1 MKALRRVQIADPEH
15 VCQRYPHQL
24 SGGMQQRVVIA
35 IALAS
40 DPKLLVLDE
49 PTTGLDATVEA
60 SVLDLVRSLQ
70 AETNAAV
77 LLIAHNLGVIRTL
90 CDRVGVMYAGKIV
103 EEGDA
108 AQVFEQPAASIHAR
122 PAALAPAPRRA
133 KDPEAAVDDPR
144 QPAPDRDAAADVRLR
159 RPLPARDRPVPDGRA
174 AGRRARAGA
183 GPRCHYRERLGE
195 IAEPPPASAGQAS
208 IHGDR
213 VLADQR
219 VQDLPPERP

>member
-1 MKALRRVQIADPEH
+1 
-15 VCQRYPHQL
+15 
-24 SGGMQQRVVIA
+24 MQQRVVIA

-77 LLIAHNLGVIRTL
+77 LLIAHNLGVIRTM

-108 AQVFEQPAASIHAR
+108 AAVFEHPEHPYTLGLLRSLPRHGIRKTRAR
-122 PAALAPAPRRA
+122 
-133 KDPEAAVDDPR
+133 AVDDPG
-144 QPAPDRDAAADVRLR
+144 QPAPDRHGPADLRLR
-159 RPLPARDRPVPDGRA
+159 RPLPAGRRAVPDRRAADRRRSATGAGRA
-174 AGRRARAGA
+174 ATTAT
-183 GPRCHYRERLGE
+183 
-195 IAEPPPASAGQAS
+195 ASAS
-208 IHGDR
+208 
-213 VLADQR
+213 
-219 VQDLPPERP
+219 